1 MVRLYEFPLSGN
13 CYKVRLLL
21 AHLGT
26 RYERVSVD
34 LKGGETR
41 RPEFLARFPLGRV
54 PAAELEDGAILAESN
69 ALLCYFAEGTP
80 YLPKDR
86 LKRAKVMQWLF
97 WEQYGHEP
105 YIAVLRA
112 WKKFFGI
119 PKGRE
124 AEIPV
129 LEAKGKV
136 ALATMDKWL
145 KTREF
150 LEEDYSIADIS
161 LYAYTHM
168 ADQGGF
174 ALTEYDAIGKW
185 MERVRQQKG
194 HIPLIA

>member
-1 MVRLYEFPLSGN
+1 MVRLYEFLLSGN

-21 AHLGT
+21 ALLGVH
-26 RYERVSVD
+26 YERVSVD

-41 RPEFLARFPLGRV
+41 RSEFLARFPLGRV
-54 PAAELEDGAILAESN
+54 PAAELDDGTILAESN

-80 YLPKDR
+80 YLPSDR
-86 LKRAKVMQWLF
+86 LRRAKVMQWLF

-112 WKKFFGI
+112 WKKFFGV

-124 AEIPV
+124 GEIPV
-129 LEAKGKV
+129 LESKGKI

-145 KTREF
+145 KTRPF
-150 LEEDYSIADIS
+150 LEGDYSIADIS

-174 ALTEYDAIGKW
+174 DLSSYFAIGKW
-185 MERVRQQKG
+185 LERVREQKG
-194 HIPLIA
+194 HIPLMA